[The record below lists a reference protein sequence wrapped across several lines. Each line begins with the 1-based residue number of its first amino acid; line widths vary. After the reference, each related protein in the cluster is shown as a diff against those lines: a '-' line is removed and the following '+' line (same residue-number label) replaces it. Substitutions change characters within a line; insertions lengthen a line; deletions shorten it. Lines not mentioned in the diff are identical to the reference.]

1 MIINYGLIKKLCLS
15 TSQRNNME
23 SQEASIV
30 KHDCNLYSVYRN
42 TDTYVS
48 NECFKCNKIL
58 KFQWKSFFKR
68 INNLFKY

>member
-1 MIINYGLIKKLCLS
+1 
-15 TSQRNNME
+15 ME